1 MKTETITHDSQGET
15 LKATVSEATSL
26 MGMKR
31 SILISQALTDIRDE
45 QGLADGEKLPDT
57 IEVMARLFL
66 RRYTFPNCLACLIEA
81 EGFSIDL
88 ALDEFAQMPDRF
100 VARWEEMALSLNP
113 HWRLRTDKEEK
124 EEAKKKEPS
133 KSE

>member
-1 MKTETITHDSQGET
+1 METKVVTHDTPGGT

-31 SILISQALTDIRDE
+31 SLLISQSLADIREE
-45 QGLADGEKLPDT
+45 QDLKEGVDLPDNIDT
-57 IEVMARLFL
+57 MARLWL
-66 RRYTFPNCLACLIEA
+66 RRYTFPNCMACLIEA
-81 EGFSIDL
+81 EGFPVDL
-88 ALDEFAQMPDRF
+88 PFDEFAQMPDRF
-100 VARWEEMALSLNP
+100 IARWEEAALSLNP
-113 HWRLRTDKEEK
+113 HWRLRSDEEDE